1 MFAPP
6 EAHYPKIRNKL
17 LPLNDFDEVSTIIFI
32 FWGINL
38 YFGPNKYLE
47 CAIHIWRS
55 IHALIY
61 IYHFSIILVIK
72 YGQNLFHFD
81 K

>member
-6 EAHYPKIRNKL
+6 EAHYPKIRNKV

-47 CAIHIWRS
+47 CAIHI
-55 IHALIY
+55 
-61 IYHFSIILVIK
+61 
-72 YGQNLFHFD
+72 
-81 K
+81 